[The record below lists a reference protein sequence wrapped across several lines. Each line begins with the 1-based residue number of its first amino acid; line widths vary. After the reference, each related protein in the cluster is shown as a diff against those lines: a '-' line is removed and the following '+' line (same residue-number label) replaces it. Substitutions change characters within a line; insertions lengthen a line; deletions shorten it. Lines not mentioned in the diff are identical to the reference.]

1 MKIEYL
7 NEDCLIQALRKKD
20 DEAFKFLLKNYG
32 SSILKLCFSILKD
45 IHLAED
51 IVQETFVKV
60 YNKIGEFNERS
71 SLYTWICKIAVNECR
86 GRLRKQKKEKLF
98 FKIPEIKSKDNV
110 EEQTIKNIEGSK
122 IRKIIFSLKPIYR
135 EILTL
140 YYISDF
146 SVKDISRITGEKEST
161 IKSRLKRGRD
171 IVKDEIIEEVRIY
184 EEK

>member
-7 NEDCLIQALRKKD
+7 NEESLVDALRKKE

-32 SSILKLCFSILKD
+32 SNVLKLCFSILKD
-45 IHLAED
+45 VHLAED
-51 IVQETFVKV
+51 IVQETFVQV
-60 YNKIGEFNERS
+60 YKKIGYFNGQS
-71 SLYTWICKIAVNECR
+71 SLYTWICKIAVNLCKS
-86 GRLRKQKKEKLF
+86 RLRKQKNEKF
-98 FKIPEIKSKDNV
+98 YSEIPDIKSMDNV

-122 IRKIIFSLKPIYR
+122 IREIIFSLKPIYR

-146 SVKDISRITGEKEST
+146 SVKDISSITGEKEST

-171 IVKDEIIEEVRIY
+171 IIRGEIIEEVTLY